1 MDLRKLKTLIEL
13 VQDSGIAELEI
24 TEGEERVRIV
34 HGSQRPL
41 LAAAAPLGAP
51 IPAVAAVAAVA
62 APAPAAV
69 AAPAAAAAP
78 TIDPGAE
85 ALAKLDGHVV
95 KSPMVGTFY
104 RSASPGSKAFVEIGA
119 SVKKGDTICII
130 EAMKLMNEIN
140 AECDGEVVKV
150 FVENAQA
157 VQYGERLIAIRP
169 S

>member
-41 LAAAAPLGAP
+41 VAAAAPLGTP

-130 EAMKLMNEIN
+130 EAMKLMNEIE
-140 AECDGEVVKV
+140 ADQDGVVKAILIENGQP
-150 FVENAQA
+150 VE
-157 VQYGERLIAIRP
+157 YGEPLIVLG
-169 S
+169 

>member
-41 LAAAAPLGAP
+41 VAAAAPLGTP

-69 AAPAAAAAP
+69 AASAAAAAP

-130 EAMKLMNEIN
+130 EADRKST
-140 AECDGEVVKV
+140 
-150 FVENAQA
+150 
-157 VQYGERLIAIRP
+157 RLN
-169 S
+169 SSH